1 MSSTID
7 LSDFTV
13 SISYMD
19 EMVRYFDE
27 TDNQDKEA
35 RECEVTWTHN
45 TLSLT
50 PKKYYLR
57 ENHVYWESNIAG
69 RQIEILEEWLEEL
82 GHDPKKYDLDRE
94 LRLKDLKIKHPYN
107 TYHIKGLP
115 PSPISY
121 VGSKTIEL
129 IFENYKSKYL
139 YYFYNNVVKKH
150 IYSETYIDHK
160 RKLSEYRNQK

>member
-82 GHDPKKYDLDRE
+82 GHDPKKYDLDRNTKIFK
-94 LRLKDLKIKHPYN
+94 LKGKLNDEQVQNWLKPN
-107 TYHIKGLP
+107 GQQTLNP
-115 PSPISY
+115 TT
-121 VGSKTIEL
+121 VGEI
-129 IFENYKSKYL
+129 
-139 YYFYNNVVKKH
+139 
-150 IYSETYIDHK
+150 
-160 RKLSEYRNQK
+160 

>member
-35 RECEVTWTHN
+35 RECEVTWTHS

-82 GHDPKKYDLDRE
+82 GHDPKKYDLDRNTKIFK
-94 LRLKDLKIKHPYN
+94 LKGKLNDEQVQNWLKPN
-107 TYHIKGLP
+107 GQQTLNP
-115 PSPISY
+115 TT
-121 VGSKTIEL
+121 VGEI
-129 IFENYKSKYL
+129 
-139 YYFYNNVVKKH
+139 
-150 IYSETYIDHK
+150 
-160 RKLSEYRNQK
+160 

>member
-13 SISYMD
+13 SISYMA

-27 TDNQDKEA
+27 EDEKDKEA

-82 GHDPKKYDLDRE
+82 GHDPKEYDLDRDTKIFK
-94 LRLKDLKIKHPYN
+94 LKGKLNDEQVQNWLKPN
-107 TYHIKGLP
+107 GQQTLNP
-115 PSPISY
+115 TT
-121 VGSKTIEL
+121 VGEI
-129 IFENYKSKYL
+129 
-139 YYFYNNVVKKH
+139 
-150 IYSETYIDHK
+150 
-160 RKLSEYRNQK
+160 

>member
-82 GHDPKKYDLDRE
+82 GHDPKEYDLDRDTKIFK
-94 LRLKDLKIKHPYN
+94 LKGKLNDEQVQNWLKPN
-107 TYHIKGLP
+107 GQQTLN
-115 PSPISY
+115 STT
-121 VGSKTIEL
+121 VGEI
-129 IFENYKSKYL
+129 
-139 YYFYNNVVKKH
+139 
-150 IYSETYIDHK
+150 
-160 RKLSEYRNQK
+160 

>member
-1 MSSTID
+1 MAEHSID

-57 ENHVYWESNIAG
+57 
-69 RQIEILEEWLEEL
+69 
-82 GHDPKKYDLDRE
+82 
-94 LRLKDLKIKHPYN
+94 
-107 TYHIKGLP
+107 
-115 PSPISY
+115 
-121 VGSKTIEL
+121 
-129 IFENYKSKYL
+129 
-139 YYFYNNVVKKH
+139 
-150 IYSETYIDHK
+150 
-160 RKLSEYRNQK
+160 

>member
-82 GHDPKKYDLDRE
+82 GHDPKEYDLDRDTKIFK
-94 LRLKDLKIKHPYN
+94 LKGKLNDEQVQNWLKPN
-107 TYHIKGLP
+107 GQQTLNP
-115 PSPISY
+115 TT
-121 VGSKTIEL
+121 VGEI
-129 IFENYKSKYL
+129 
-139 YYFYNNVVKKH
+139 
-150 IYSETYIDHK
+150 
-160 RKLSEYRNQK
+160 

>member
-82 GHDPKKYDLDRE
+82 GHDPKKYDLDRDTKIFK
-94 LRLKDLKIKHPYN
+94 LKGKLNDEQVQNWLKPN
-107 TYHIKGLP
+107 GQQTLNP
-115 PSPISY
+115 TT
-121 VGSKTIEL
+121 VGEI
-129 IFENYKSKYL
+129 
-139 YYFYNNVVKKH
+139 
-150 IYSETYIDHK
+150 
-160 RKLSEYRNQK
+160 

>member
-82 GHDPKKYDLDRE
+82 GHDPKKYDFDRNTKIFK
-94 LRLKDLKIKHPYN
+94 LKGKLNDEQVQNWLKPN
-107 TYHIKGLP
+107 GQQTLNP
-115 PSPISY
+115 TT
-121 VGSKTIEL
+121 VGEI
-129 IFENYKSKYL
+129 
-139 YYFYNNVVKKH
+139 
-150 IYSETYIDHK
+150 
-160 RKLSEYRNQK
+160 